1 MSSEAS
7 QAPILV
13 REGDI
18 LMDYD
23 PEVQYRCTIIRGRAK
38 NAMDDLLAAYASLID
53 ELCPTTSES
62 FHEQFN
68 ERLNRILMGA
78 KEKTLNNHR
87 TEIAGKLFGM
97 FHSDES
103 GTISPTDR
111 TRKFLEDNDQPAFFK
126 DVCFKFQFPN
136 GMDKPA
142 TVKDRLSHGIR
153 LRQFPYL
160 IRFLLLSSIEGVEVT
175 QSDVGYYILNSLHVL
190 QGRVRPEMVLAR
202 LKADKKAGTVREV
215 RADDYHQASYN
226 RQHIREQLNLLELA
240 NLIKVDSEVVSLN
253 MREKETL
260 MYFAEFWD
268 KPLPFDAYSYDFAD
282 PISVKKFYRDWQ
294 EYYGS
299 LSDGA
304 NRFSTKLDNLI
315 KNLPEPSKP
324 TTVELGDEGERVVFA
339 YEVERVRAYNP
350 RLATKVLLLGKTKG
364 LGYDIQSVVAKDGLD
379 SDFVKYIEVKAT
391 KRVTIPDT
399 QDPNWY
405 DTVNLTRNEWVAATQ
420 HGRYYSIYRVY
431 FTAEKTVIFVIENVN
446 EKAEQGLVRAV
457 PIDYRLDFGHKSID
471 QVMDLDE

>member
-1 MSSEAS
+1 
-7 QAPILV
+7 
-13 REGDI
+13 
-18 LMDYD
+18 MDYD
-23 PEVQYRCTIIRGRAK
+23 PDVQYRCTIIRGRAK
-38 NAMDDLLAAYASLID
+38 NAMDNLLPAYASLID

-68 ERLNRILMGA
+68 ERLNRMLIG
-78 KEKTLNNHR
+78 KDEKTLNNHR

-97 FHSDES
+97 FHWDEN
-103 GTISPTDR
+103 GTIFPTDR
-111 TRKFLEDNDQPAFFK
+111 TRKFLADNDQPAFFK

-136 GMDKPA
+136 GMDILA

-153 LRQFPYL
+153 IRQFPYL

-175 QSDVGYYILNSLHVL
+175 QNDVGYYILNSLHVL
-190 QGRVRPEMVLAR
+190 QGRVSPEMVLAR
-202 LKADKKAGTVREV
+202 LKADKKSGIVREV
-215 RADDYHQASYN
+215 RADGNHKSSYN
-226 RQHIREQLNLLELA
+226 MQHIREQLNLLELA
-240 NLIKVDSEVVSLN
+240 NLIKVESTVISLN
-253 MREKETL
+253 MREKDTL
-260 MYFAEFWD
+260 MHFAEYWD
-268 KPLPFDAYSYDFAD
+268 KPLPFDVYSYGFTDSL
-282 PISVKKFYRDWQ
+282 SVKKFYRDWQ

-299 LSDGA
+299 LSGRT
-304 NRFSTKLDNLI
+304 NLFSTKLDNLL

-324 TTVELGDEGERVVFA
+324 TTVELGDEGERVVFI
-339 YEVERVRAYNP
+339 YELERVRAYNP
-350 RLATKVLLLGKTKG
+350 RLAIKVLLLGKTKG

-399 QDPNWY
+399 QDPKWY

-431 FTAEKTVIFVIENVN
+431 FTPEKTIIFVIENVN
-446 EKAEQGLVRAV
+446 EKAEQGLIRAV
-457 PIDYRLDFGHKSID
+457 PLDYRLDFGHESID